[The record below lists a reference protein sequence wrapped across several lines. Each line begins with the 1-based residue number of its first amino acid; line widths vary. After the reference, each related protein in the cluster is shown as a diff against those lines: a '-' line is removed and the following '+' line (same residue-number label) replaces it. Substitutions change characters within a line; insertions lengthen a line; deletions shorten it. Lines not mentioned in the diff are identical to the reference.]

1 MNQLTREQK
10 LAAFAQLEK
19 LPNVKRGTV
28 FADELANIAQLLI
41 EHPMA
46 GRPWRIL
53 GPADDIHRT
62 QGDGRARGS
71 QKQSHQAFVSRRAG
85 SAHIARRAESQTAR

>member
-28 FADELANIAQLLI
+28 FADELCNAAKLKFD
-41 EHPMA
+41 HPLA
-46 GRPWRIL
+46 GVPWRIL
-53 GPADDIHRT
+53 GVADVPGFTHLE
-62 QGDGRARGS
+62 
-71 QKQSHQAFVSRRAG
+71 
-85 SAHIARRAESQTAR
+85 AHIQIGWSVEEERAEYTICTLCLPEEQFQRI